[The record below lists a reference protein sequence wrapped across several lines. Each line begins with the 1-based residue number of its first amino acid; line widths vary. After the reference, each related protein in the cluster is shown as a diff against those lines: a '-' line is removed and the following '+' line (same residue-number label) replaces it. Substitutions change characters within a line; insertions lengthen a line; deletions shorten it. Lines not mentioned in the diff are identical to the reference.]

1 MKYKLAEKTN
11 KNLKFDLNNKPIVKK
26 KIIKDIVF
34 TIKNQV

>member
-11 KNLKFDLNNKPIVKK
+11 KNLKFDLNNMPIVK

-34 TIKNQV
+34 IIKNQV